1 MKPRISN
8 IMWQGHHLSKSPCV
22 GPACGFDST
31 NLGRQSSE
39 ALLKLTN
46 LKGPLCHPSEV
57 ERVNSIP
64 SALVRQ

>member
-1 MKPRISN
+1 MLQRF
-8 IMWQGHHLSKSPCV
+8 HLSMSPCL
-22 GPACGFDST
+22 GPACWIDPT
-31 NLGRQSSE
+31 NPGSWSSE

-57 ERVNSIP
+57 EQVNSIP